1 MQITHEQISDGLDR
15 ALYVTNERVETAI
28 FLALGREKPLLI
40 EGPAGAGKTEVAKV
54 LAEILHTE
62 LIRLQ
67 CYEGL
72 DEARALE
79 EWNYQKQLLRM
90 QADEQQGIR
99 WEELSEHIFSR
110 VFLLERPLLKA
121 ITSPS
126 RVVLL
131 IDEVDKADEEF
142 EAFLLELLS
151 DFQVSVPEL
160 GTLKARERPV
170 VILTSNRARE
180 LSEALRRRCLHLFID
195 FPGSEQERKI
205 IELKVPELDAKLAAE
220 AARFVGA
227 IRKLGLR
234 KPPSIAETLDWARA
248 NSTPTRCAPR
258 WASCSSTK
266 TIAPRWNRK
275 PRRSRRVVN
284 PRRRSMPRLRDQ
296 LVSFIAALRE
306 AGVRISV
313 AESIDAMNAV
323 AAVGLERARMHEAL
337 AAALIKDEAD
347 RAIFDE
353 AFNRFFAVPRAH
365 RGEHPDQRG
374 DQISAAAGRGRPGE
388 DPSPRDDAPPRKS
401 EAPRD
406 RAGASDRDEKSSPSD
421 AKPSKKTRTAHRD

>member
-1 MQITHEQISDGLDR
+1 MEVTHEQISDGLKR
-15 ALYVTNERVETAI
+15 ARYVTNERVETAI
-28 FLALGREKPLLI
+28 FLALALEKPLLI

-54 LAEILHTE
+54 LSEILHTE

-72 DEARALE
+72 DEARALY

-90 QADEQQGIR
+90 QAGEQQGLR

-110 VFLLERPLLKA
+110 DYLLERPLLKA
-121 ITSPS
+121 ITAPS

-131 IDEVDKADEEF
+131 IDEIDKADEEF

-151 DFQVSVPEL
+151 DFQISVPEL
-160 GTLKARERPV
+160 GTLKAHERPA

-195 FPGSEQERKI
+195 FPGTEQERKI

-248 NSTPTRCAPR
+248 LVRLGVRELDTDAVRTALGVLLKHEDDRAKVESK
-258 WASCSSTK
+258 AS
-266 TIAPRWNRK
+266 ALA
-275 PRRSRRVVN
+275 
-284 PRRRSMPRLRDQ
+284 PRRR
-296 LVSFIAALRE
+296 
-306 AGVRISV
+306 
-313 AESIDAMNAV
+313 
-323 AAVGLERARMHEAL
+323 
-337 AAALIKDEAD
+337 
-347 RAIFDE
+347 
-353 AFNRFFAVPRAH
+353 
-365 RGEHPDQRG
+365 
-374 DQISAAAGRGRPGE
+374 
-388 DPSPRDDAPPRKS
+388 
-401 EAPRD
+401 
-406 RAGASDRDEKSSPSD
+406 
-421 AKPSKKTRTAHRD
+421 

>member
-1 MQITHEQISDGLDR
+1 MNVTHDQISDGLKR

-28 FLALGREKPLLI
+28 FLALALEKPLLI

-72 DEARALE
+72 DEARALY

-90 QADEQQGIR
+90 QADEQQGLR

-110 VFLLERPLLKA
+110 DFLLERPLLRA

-160 GTLKARERPV
+160 GTLKARERPA

-195 FPGSEQERKI
+195 FPGTEQERKI

-234 KPPSIAETLDWARA
+234 KPPSIAETLDWVRA
-248 NSTPTRCAPR
+248 LVQLGVRELDTDNVRTALGVLLKHEDDRAKVESKASTLAPR
-258 WASCSSTK
+258 
-266 TIAPRWNRK
+266 
-275 PRRSRRVVN
+275 
-284 PRRRSMPRLRDQ
+284 RLRQ
-296 LVSFIAALRE
+296 
-306 AGVRISV
+306 
-313 AESIDAMNAV
+313 
-323 AAVGLERARMHEAL
+323 
-337 AAALIKDEAD
+337 
-347 RAIFDE
+347 
-353 AFNRFFAVPRAH
+353 
-365 RGEHPDQRG
+365 
-374 DQISAAAGRGRPGE
+374 
-388 DPSPRDDAPPRKS
+388 
-401 EAPRD
+401 
-406 RAGASDRDEKSSPSD
+406 
-421 AKPSKKTRTAHRD
+421 